1 MSSIATAGR
10 VLFLYN
16 HDAAHQAAHIA
27 GIMAELAA
35 SARAIEV
42 IAAVGTPQIE
52 RTIRE
57 LIGEEAARKVRWVDL
72 SLSPAASAAL
82 ALPNRIAPVVRLAR
96 LRANTALFAS
106 AGLIVSPE
114 RTCLRVRRRL
124 RRAMGAAAPRFV
136 FVPHGA
142 GDRNVTYHSELA
154 QFDHFLLSG
163 QKVIDEMVAH
173 GIATPEQCRLIGYAK
188 FDAVAHRPLPR
199 LFANDRPT
207 IVYNPHFDPRLSSWY
222 DHGPAI
228 LEALARQGDRF
239 NTVFAPHVMLFRKKL
254 HVSLEYRVARL
265 RPEIPEAALRA
276 DNVLIDTA
284 GPALF
289 DMTYTRA
296 ADIYLGDVSSQV
308 YEFLRDPGA
317 CYFIDA
323 AAQGSGAYQFW
334 RNGPVLRDTR
344 ELVEQLPDWRETA
357 ARYRPVQERLFAYTM
372 DVDPRR
378 SASRR
383 GADAIVELLRPAG

>member
-1 MSSIATAGR
+1 MSIAPPHPS

-35 SARAIEV
+35 SARGIEV
-42 IAAVGTPQIE
+42 IAAVGTPLIE

-57 LIGEEAARKVRWVDL
+57 LIGADAARAVRWVDL
-72 SLSPAASAAL
+72 SLAPAASAVL

-96 LRANTALFAS
+96 LRANTALFA
-106 AGLIVSPE
+106 AADLIVSPE

-124 RRAMGAAAPRFV
+124 RRTMGEAAPRFV

-142 GDRNVTYHSELA
+142 GDRSVTYHPELA
-154 QFDHFLLSG
+154 QFDYFLLSG

-173 GIATPEQCRLIGYAK
+173 GIAAPEQCRLIGYAK

-207 IVYNPHFDPRLSSWY
+207 ILYNPHFDPKLSSWY

-228 LEALARQGDRF
+228 LEALASQADRF
-239 NTVFAPHVMLFRKKL
+239 NLVFAPHVMLFRKKF
-254 HVSLEYRVARL
+254 HVSPEYRVARL
-265 RPEIPEAALRA
+265 RPEIPEAARRA
-276 DNVLIDTA
+276 ANVLIDTG

-296 ADIYLGDVSSQV
+296 ADIYVGDVSSQV

-317 CYFIDA
+317 CYFLDA

-334 RNGPVLRDTR
+334 QNGPVLRDAQGLME
-344 ELVEQLPDWRETA
+344 ELPQWQATA
-357 ARYRPVQERLFAYTM
+357 ARFRPIQERLFAYTM

-383 GADAIVELLRPAG
+383 GADAIAGLLAVSG

>member
-1 MSSIATAGR
+1 MSGPATSRR

-35 SARAIEV
+35 NERGIEV
-42 IAAVGTPQIE
+42 VAAVGTPQIE

-57 LIGEEAARKVRWVDL
+57 LIGEDAARRVRWADL
-72 SLSPAASAAL
+72 SLSPAAAAAL

-106 AGLIVSPE
+106 ADLIVSPE
-114 RTCLRVRRRL
+114 RTCLRLRRRL
-124 RRAMGAAAPRFV
+124 RRTMGDVAPRFV

-142 GDRNVTYHSELA
+142 GDRNVTYHPELA

-173 GIATPEQCRLIGYAK
+173 GIAAPGQCRLIGYAK
-188 FDAVAHRPLPR
+188 FDTVAHRPLPR
-199 LFANDRPT
+199 LFANDLPT
-207 IVYNPHFDPRLSSWY
+207 IVYNPHFDPKLSSWY

-239 NTVFAPHVMLFRKKL
+239 NIVFAPHVMLFRKKL
-254 HVSLEYRVARL
+254 HVSLEYRVARF

-276 DNVLIDTA
+276 DNVLVDTG

-296 ADIYLGDVSSQV
+296 ANIYVGDVSSQV

-317 CYFIDA
+317 CYFLDA
-323 AAQGSGAYQFW
+323 AAQGADAYQFW
-334 RNGPVLRDTR
+334 QNGPVVRDAR
-344 ELVEQLPDWRETA
+344 ALVEQLPDWQAAA
-357 ARYRPVQERLFAYTM
+357 ARFRPVQERLFAYTM
-372 DVDPRR
+372 DMDPNR
-378 SASRR
+378 SASQR
-383 GADAIVELLRPAG
+383 GADAIAELLTSAR